1 MKSSFTGIEWQDY
14 LVIAAYFGS
23 VLAVGLYVSHISYA
37 IGQRHTLQ
45 FYKVNWQISRGRES
59 PIIYKVSQH

>member
-1 MKSSFTGIEWQDY
+1 MIHFLYTSFLGNKTSATYPIMVMKNSFTGIEWQDY

-37 IGQRHTLQ
+37 MAQRH
-45 FYKVNWQISRGRES
+45 
-59 PIIYKVSQH
+59 P